1 MKRTTII
8 EIIITLYI
16 ILFLYTG
23 ISKLMD
29 YSFFKEQ
36 IAISPILAPIAKPIA
51 WGLPWIEFLVTVLLL
66 VPRWRLKGLV
76 ASAVLMFLFT
86 AYIILV
92 LSFNKEIPC
101 SCGGVIEQLSWG
113 QHIVFNS
120 LFIALAIIAIS
131 IQKRIRKDNTK
142 ELSSIINRDWLYNLK

>member
-29 YSFFKEQ
+29 YSVFKEQ
-36 IAISPILAPIAKPIA
+36 IATSPILAPIDKPIA

-120 LFIALAIIAIS
+120 LFIALAVIAS
-131 IQKRIRKDNTK
+131 VLQKRIKNDNTK
-142 ELSSIINRDWLYNLK
+142 VLSSIINRDLLIQS

>member
-8 EIIITLYI
+8 EIIVMLYV

-29 YSFFKEQ
+29 YSVFKEQ
-36 IAISPILAPIAKPIA
+36 IATSPILAPVAKPIA
-51 WGLPWIEFLVTVLLL
+51 WGLPWIEFFLSILLL
-66 VPRWRLKGLV
+66 VPRWRLKGLI
-76 ASAVLMFLFT
+76 ASAVLMVLFT

-113 QHIVFNS
+113 QHIVFNT
-120 LFIALAIIAIS
+120 LFIASAIIAIAF
-131 IQKRIRKDNTK
+131 QKRIKKDNTNV
-142 ELSSIINRDWLYNLK
+142 LSSLINRDLGIQS